1 MPWFEYSQN
10 NSGGSFVHDPQR
22 GIGCRVWVEAADAEE
37 ADYKAQRIGLYFDG
51 VHNGPDCHCCGDRW
65 SAKSE
70 YNWSSKGQEEPPTI
84 EDMAGGR
91 GIGSYA
97 HHEDG
102 QISTVVA
109 VVNN

>member
-10 NSGGSFVHDPQR
+10 NSGGSFVHDP
-22 GIGCRVWVEAADAEE
+22 
-37 ADYKAQRIGLYFDG
+37 QRIGLYFDG